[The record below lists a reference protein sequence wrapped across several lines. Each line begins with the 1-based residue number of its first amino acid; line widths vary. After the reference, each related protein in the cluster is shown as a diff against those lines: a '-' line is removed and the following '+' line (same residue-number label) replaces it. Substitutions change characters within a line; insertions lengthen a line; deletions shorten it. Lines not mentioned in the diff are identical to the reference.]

1 MSKRC
6 SLPDGC
12 PKHSPWGTVDY
23 GKRFAEGV
31 FFVSSPSHGGFKL
44 SAALNLLIPA
54 AFRRDGGWYE
64 EDCDAAIP
72 MFFMPTLFK
81 PDEVARARESLRN
94 WHWREWEA
102 HFREV
107 VPLADSLC
115 KAQALFIEEHAND
128 LLVISASGDW
138 HRAVPKGMVG
148 VTATIQG
155 SREPGSKHRHF
166 LVSKAEYDT
175 RQSNP
180 GGMFVID
187 PARHQTWDP
196 EREVTS

>member
-1 MSKRC
+1 MS
-6 SLPDGC
+6 
-12 PKHSPWGTVDY
+12 T
-23 GKRFAEGV
+23 
-31 FFVSSPSHGGFKL
+31 PSHGGFKL

-54 AFRRDGGWYE
+54 AFRHDGGWYE

-81 PDEVARARESLRN
+81 PDEIRTRSRVASQLALARVGSTLTESPCHSMNLPAKR
-94 WHWREWEA
+94 R
-102 HFREV
+102 R
-107 VPLADSLC
+107 
-115 KAQALFIEEHAND
+115 LFIEEHAND

-166 LVSKAEYDT
+166 LVSKDEYDT

-180 GGMFVID
+180 GGIFVID
-187 PARHQTWDP
+187 PAHHQTWDP
-196 EREVTS
+196 QGRLRHDCRQCGTTTGWSATWAFASRWPPAKSGL